1 MPRNFNI
8 KGMFPATSA
17 AWKEPQVLVRLGLGL
32 FLAANLVA
40 AAIAFNIFGASPQA
54 LNESLVA
61 ANARLQADQ
70 NRLTRSRLLDSNIG
84 KGKAESDTFLATY
97 FTNRRTTYSTIL
109 TEVNDVAKSAGLK
122 TEEGTIA
129 PLDPIEGSDDL
140 SMMTFSVNVE
150 GTFPQFVKFI
160 NLLDRSPRFLIM
172 ESVQMTPQPKGD
184 LITSNLKLHVF
195 VKDDVGGTL

>member
-1 MPRNFNI
+1 
-8 KGMFPATSA
+8 
-17 AWKEPQVLVRLGLGL
+17 L
-32 FLAANLVA
+32 LAANLVA

-54 LNESLVA
+54 LNEGLIV

-70 NRLTRSRLLDSNIG
+70 TRLTRSRLLASNIG
-84 KGKAESDTFLATY
+84 KGKSESDTFLATY

-140 SMMTFSVNVE
+140 SMMTFSMNVE

-184 LITSNLKLHVF
+184 LIISNLKLHVF
-195 VKDDVGGTL
+195 VKDDNGGAL